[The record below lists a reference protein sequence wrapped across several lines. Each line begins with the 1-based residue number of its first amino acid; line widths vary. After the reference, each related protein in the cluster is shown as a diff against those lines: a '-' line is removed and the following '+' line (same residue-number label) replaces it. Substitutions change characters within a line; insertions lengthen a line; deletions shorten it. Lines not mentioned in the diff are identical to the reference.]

1 MLFSLGSDF
10 HGYKKNLRELMNK
23 SQEMYKLVEKYDLRL
38 FNPLDLI
45 KKTNE

>member
-1 MLFSLGSDF
+1 MSFSLGRDF